1 MLKFKT
7 IREKAKG
14 INPVGKLVFNK
25 KLHGVKVNIYK
36 DNNSFV
42 AYIDGDKLDSYKN
55 QKQAEK
61 MAAEIVKEL
70 K

>member
-1 MLKFKT
+1 MLKFKN

-14 INPVGKLVFNK
+14 KKPAGKLVFDK
-25 KLHGVKVNIYK
+25 KLNGVKVNIYK

>member
-1 MLKFKT
+1 MLKFSA
-7 IREKAKG
+7 IREKARRPAPKG
-14 INPVGKLVFNK
+14 KMVSSKKFNR
-25 KLHGVKVNIYK
+25 VKVDIYK

-42 AYIDGDKLDSYKN
+42 AYVDGDKLDSYRN